1 MSTLLASGGVEKSK
15 SSGLSKPAP
24 PLSSSS
30 KPEVDSRL
38 YPAVIKLL
46 DTVIQ
51 SLTQMRSLSI
61 VDDNPDLASAVDAR
75 LSFTNG
81 RKCIYLARC
90 YSAVKKYA
98 EALLLLQHATIHI
111 RETLSN
117 LALSESD
124 LINSGTP
131 YFPLSNNDVKDIES
145 SVSSDSL
152 HNKRD
157 WFAYNGGSVGADPA
171 THKKPLFFNIALNY
185 VQLDMDRL
193 HERAGKDKHSLEKTA
208 PLNPPIQ
215 GKGEQASEKKVIPKA
230 KAEQQV
236 SEVAPT
242 PVSQPGRG
250 GLSSLLGGWWK

>member
-1 MSTLLASGGVEKSK
+1 MSTLLSSGGVEKSK
-15 SSGLSKPAP
+15 SSSLSKSST

-30 KPEVDSRL
+30 EPEVDSRL
-38 YPAVIKLL
+38 YPAVVKLL

-81 RKCIYLARC
+81 RRCIYLARC

-131 YFPLSNNDVKDIES
+131 SYFPLSNDDVKEIEN

-157 WFAYNGGSVGADPA
+157 WFAYNGGSVDADPA

-193 HERAGKDKHSLEKTA
+193 HERAGKDKQPTA
-208 PLNPPIQ
+208 KVAPTSNPLIQ
-215 GKGEQASEKKVIPKA
+215 GNVEQATEKKVIPKA
-230 KAEQQV
+230 KAEQ
-236 SEVAPT
+236 EVAPT